1 MLVTCL
7 ENVVTCTK
15 VIRIYKVYLVSA
27 QLRITFRPKP
37 NQGTRTNLSLYIY
50 MVIIYDDAIS
60 MKYLDHDTHIGITE
74 APRLELIKELLGV
87 IRKWNYFRLLRH
99 GSRKA

>member
-1 MLVTCL
+1 
-7 ENVVTCTK
+7 
-15 VIRIYKVYLVSA
+15 
-27 QLRITFRPKP
+27 
-37 NQGTRTNLSLYIY
+37 
-50 MVIIYDDAIS
+50 
-60 MKYLDHDTHIGITE
+60 MKYLDHGIHIGITE